1 MNLNL
6 YFTRSTEKQCLINE
20 HCGQHSAIN
29 VESVLQKLNPFLLLT
44 LHTKEPKNA
53 KKQIGWPSVTGWLR
67 GFVTKIRFFEK
78 KKYFGGT
85 IKKYHTRGIQYFSY
99 LPIFFVKLKF

>member
-6 YFTRSTEKQCLINE
+6 NFTRSTEKQCLINE

-29 VESVLQKLNPFLLLT
+29 VYIVLQKLNPFLLLI

-78 KKYFGGT
+78 KNISGAQSKN
-85 IKKYHTRGIQYFSY
+85 IIQEEFNIS
-99 LPIFFVKLKF
+99 PIYRSFL